1 MIAAIHAR
9 RSADQAGDGRG
20 EARTKEE
27 SPMSLEIVMARE
39 SFDCLEKLVPEGLS
53 ERMEA
58 PPVFL
63 HGSGT
68 APHQVVLNCTLE
80 VAEELLALARPNCGP
95 AAEDIRIAIAE
106 YRKSTGEA

>member
-1 MIAAIHAR
+1 M
-9 RSADQAGDGRG
+9 
-20 EARTKEE
+20 T
-27 SPMSLEIVMARE
+27 RE

-68 APHQVVLNCTLE
+68 APHQVVLNCTPE
-80 VAEELLALARPNCGP
+80 VAERAARARSAELRAG
-95 AAEDIRIAIAE
+95 
-106 YRKSTGEA
+106 G

>member
-1 MIAAIHAR
+1 
-9 RSADQAGDGRG
+9 
-20 EARTKEE
+20 
-27 SPMSLEIVMARE
+27 MSVEIVMLRE
-39 SFDCLEKLVPEGLS
+39 SFDCLEKLLPEGLA

-80 VAEELLALARPNCGP
+80 VAEELLALARPSCGL
-95 AAEDIRIAIAE
+95 AAENIRIAIAE
-106 YRKSTGEA
+106 YYLSARQACIMLASLCALSLS

>member
-1 MIAAIHAR
+1 
-9 RSADQAGDGRG
+9 
-20 EARTKEE
+20 
-27 SPMSLEIVMARE
+27 MSVEIVMTRE
-39 SFDCLEKLVPEGLS
+39 SYDCLEKLIPEGLS

-63 HGSGT
+63 RASGT

-80 VAEELLALARPNCGP
+80 VAEELLTLARPSCGP

-106 YRKSTGEA
+106 YRKSSGEA